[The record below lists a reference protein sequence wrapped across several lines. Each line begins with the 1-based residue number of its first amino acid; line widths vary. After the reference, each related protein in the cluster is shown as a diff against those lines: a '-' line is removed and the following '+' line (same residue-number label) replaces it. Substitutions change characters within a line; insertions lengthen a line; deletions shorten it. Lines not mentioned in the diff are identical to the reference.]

1 MRTKTVRIDK
11 TKHKTQPFTVTELG
25 RVDKVRAERYK
36 TERTASIGAVRACR
50 DWLKANRG
58 QRVLIRLPENRQRFG
73 WFWDVDGS
81 MMLSNITG
89 TGKRKSPAKKK
100 AVKSTTKKKK

>member
-50 DWLKANRG
+50 DWLKGNPKQKIMILLPGNRH
-58 QRVLIRLPENRQRFG
+58 RFG
-73 WFWDVDGS
+73 YLWNSDKGVHLDPIIS
-81 MMLSNITG
+81 Q
-89 TGKRKSPAKKK
+89 AKKK
-100 AVKSTTKKKK
+100 K

>member
-50 DWLKANRG
+50 DWLEKDDANLE
-58 QRVLIRLPENRQRFG
+58 VLILLPNGRQRRG
-73 WFWDVDGS
+73 W
-81 MMLSNITG
+81 IAA
-89 TGKRKSPAKKK
+89 GKIYMAEIVYSVPLR
-100 AVKSTTKKKK
+100 KSTTKKKK

>member
-36 TERTASIGAVRACR
+36 TERTASIGAVRACTDFLAKDPLESQVR
-50 DWLKANRG
+50 ILLTNGRERK
-58 QRVLIRLPENRQRFG
+58 G
-73 WFWDVDGS
+73 WIAAGKVYMGD
-81 MMLSNITG
+81 ITE
-89 TGKRKSPAKKK
+89 TRILLKK